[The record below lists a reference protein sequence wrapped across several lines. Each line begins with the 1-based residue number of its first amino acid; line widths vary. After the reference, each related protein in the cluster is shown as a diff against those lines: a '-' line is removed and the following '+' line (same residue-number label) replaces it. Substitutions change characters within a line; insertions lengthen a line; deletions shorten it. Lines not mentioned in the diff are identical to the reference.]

1 MIIKQKINKKC
12 LFPFSNLGDWSSQ
25 IDYTI
30 FYFLVH
36 NTCIKKYL
44 IKLSYEVLFSYLM
57 SLTLLRNSHIITYK

>member
-44 IKLSYEVLFSYLM
+44 IKPSYEVLFSYLTI
-57 SLTLLRNSHIITYK
+57 LT